1 MNNLYTLTEDQFHRE
16 YQPQKN
22 HFDNNA
28 SWDGCML
35 ETYGKEL
42 EHVKTVFQY
51 APRRVWTVL
60 DCDGKTIL
68 ASGFHF
74 VNRIGYVITE
84 NPAPEGLDIEVLDAD
99 DFDYQ
104 SVI

>member
-1 MNNLYTLTEDQFHRE
+1 MNNPYILTEDQFHRE
-16 YQPQKN
+16 YQPQQN
-22 HFDNNA
+22 PFDNNA

-74 VNRIGYVITE
+74 VNRIGNVITE
-84 NPAPEGLDIEVLDAD
+84 NPVLEGLYIEVLDAD

>member
-1 MNNLYTLTEDQFHRE
+1 MQTYTLTEDQFARE
-16 YQPQKN
+16 YQPQPN
-22 HFDNNA
+22 HFDDNA

-35 ETYGKEL
+35 ETYGEEL
-42 EHVKTVFQY
+42 DYVKTVFQHT
-51 APRRVWTVL
+51 PRRVWTVL
-60 DCDGKTIL
+60 DCDGETIVV
-68 ASGFHF
+68 SGFHY
-74 VNRIGYVITE
+74 VNRMGYIITE

>member
-1 MNNLYTLTEDQFHRE
+1 MNNTYTLTEDQFYRE
-16 YQPQKN
+16 YQPQQN
-22 HFDNNA
+22 PFDNNA
-28 SWDGCML
+28 SWGGCML

-74 VNRIGYVITE
+74 VNRIGYVITA
-84 NPAPEGLDIEVLDAD
+84 NPAPEGLYIEVLDAD

-104 SVI
+104 SII

>member
-1 MNNLYTLTEDQFHRE
+1 MTQITVEQFYND
-16 YQPQKN
+16 YQPLKN
-22 HFDNNA
+22 PFYENA

-84 NPAPEGLDIEVLDAD
+84 NPAPEGLDIEVLDTD